1 MGWGGVRSGVWA
13 LVVLTPSLASGQTV
27 VGYQV
32 GLTQSAG
39 GTFGDDLTQIQQR
52 QQNPAQAGAEVQ
64 SLQGIQLNTTVTGN
78 LTVDMIGNV
87 ASHGLVFG
95 VAASQLLPFAVPDTA
110 QAALRQQLSTLAA
123 TATYLARVQQA
134 RWNFNLGGGYT
145 FNLNG
150 RLQSGADGSLQ
161 GGVGG
166 GGTLPAA
173 SAGAFAFNGI
183 SHTFNALTSLQL
195 VRTRWDL
202 TFGLNYT
209 YTQNGVYS
217 LAAGA
222 LGAQAQGG
230 AAGTNVGAF
239 IPANLH
245 TISPQLAYRTRIGRR
260 GNLNTSLITNV
271 SLAQEIRDDVTV
283 TGTVTTIVPGPPPPP
298 QTIVNTALAE
308 YAYNFDEAQALGASL
323 TGIFSLRLPTD
334 ARGVTL
340 PGAGLGPDTLITTAR
355 VFYRDDLPWA
365 LRLEAGAGV
374 AQAHLLQAP
383 LGAPVAAEDFEAIHS
398 DPQPI
403 ADLRLTR
410 RFEPVDVVLAA
421 SRAVGVG
428 ALGASALVADAASLT
443 FTYTGDFSD
452 RRVVANL
459 GFNAQRA
466 RGVGRE
472 AFEALGTDPRITA
485 AFNNQGFGLNAGLL
499 IPLFESGGFFFD
511 SALTY
516 TFTYSDT
523 DPQDVLGIDPLRV
536 HAGLFTLRGT
546 WGRGTAQGA
555 SGAGGASDSD
565 ELDAFSANPRDGS
578 PLTTARLVQQGARNF
593 DLPGQRPGQG
603 QAEARRDSRQ
613 AYQQSLRQQKIE
625 QDARDRSAAVQGTGS
640 YQEEERRA
648 QEREKKAAEAKE
660 EERSRS
666 FGEVPFESVP
676 LPEEPATEG
685 E

>member
-1 MGWGGVRSGVWA
+1 MGWRAFWA
-13 LVVLTPSLASGQTV
+13 LVLASAPTAASAQTV
-27 VGYQV
+27 VGYQL

-39 GTFGDDLTQIQQR
+39 GTFGDDLTQLQQV
-52 QQNPAQAGAEVQ
+52 QQNPEQAGADVQ
-64 SLQGIQLNTTVTGN
+64 QLQGVQLNTTVTGN
-78 LTVDMIGNV
+78 LTVDIVGNV
-87 ASHGLVFG
+87 VSHGLVMG
-95 VAASQLLPFAVPDTA
+95 VSVSQLLPFAVPETA
-110 QAALRQQLSTLAA
+110 QAALRQRLSTAAA
-123 TATYLARVQQA
+123 TATYLARIQQA
-134 RWNFNLGGGYT
+134 RYNFNLGGGYT

-150 RLQSGADGSLQ
+150 RLQTGADGALQ

-173 SAGAFAFNGI
+173 NAGAFAFNGI

-202 TFGLNYT
+202 TFGVNYT

-230 AAGTNVGAF
+230 AAVGTNVGAF

-260 GNLNTSLITNV
+260 GNLNASVVANV
-271 SLAQEIRDDVTV
+271 SLAQEIRDEVTV

-298 QTIVNTALAE
+298 QTVINTGLLE
-308 YAYNFDEAQALGASL
+308 YSYNFDEEQALGISANG
-323 TGIFSLRLPTD
+323 TFSLRVPTD

-340 PGAGLGPDTLITTAR
+340 PGGGLGADTLITTAR
-355 VFYRDDLPWA
+355 VFYRNNLPWE
-365 LRLEAGAGV
+365 LRLEAGVGV

-383 LGAPVAAEDFEAIHS
+383 LGAPVAAEDFETIHS
-398 DPQPI
+398 DPLPI
-403 ADLRLTR
+403 GDLRLTR

-421 SRAVGVG
+421 SRGVGVG
-428 ALGASALVADAASLT
+428 ALGASALIADVASLT

-452 RRVVANL
+452 RRIVANL

-466 RGVGRE
+466 QGVGRE
-472 AFEALGTDPRITA
+472 NFAALGTDPRITA
-485 AFNNQGFGLNAGLL
+485 AFNNQGVGLNAGLL
-499 IPLFESGGFFFD
+499 IPIFESGGFFFD

-516 TFTYSDT
+516 NFTYSDT
-523 DPQDVLGIDPLRV
+523 DPEDTLGIDPLLV
-536 HAGLFTLRGT
+536 HTGLFTLRGT
-546 WGRGTAQGA
+546 WGRGAAQGA
-555 SGAGGASDSD
+555 SGAGGASDQD

-593 DLPGQRPGQG
+593 APPGQRPGQ
-603 QAEARRDSRQ
+603 QPEARRDSRQ
-613 AYQQSLRQQKIE
+613 AYQQSLRQQKVE
-625 QDARDRSAAVQGTGS
+625 QEARERSAAVSGTGS
-640 YQEEERRA
+640 YQDEERRA
-648 QEREKKAAEAKE
+648 QEREKKAAEARE

-666 FGEVPFESVP
+666 FGEVQFEAVP
-676 LPEEPATEG
+676 LPEEPAAPE